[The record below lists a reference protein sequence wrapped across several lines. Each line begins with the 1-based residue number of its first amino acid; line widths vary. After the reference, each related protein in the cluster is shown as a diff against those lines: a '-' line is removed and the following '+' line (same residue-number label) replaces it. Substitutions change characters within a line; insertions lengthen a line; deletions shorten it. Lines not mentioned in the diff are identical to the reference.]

1 MEGSEG
7 VTLSAHCATV
17 CNTMPAVR
25 VSEDVHQQ
33 IAVVAASEGRSAAN
47 WLDWTLRPI
56 LAAALGDE
64 SANGAVDQEPST
76 TRMASERSPV
86 ADRASAV
93 PPARSAPARSPR
105 NPALTRQAKLN
116 KAKGL

>member
-1 MEGSEG
+1 
-7 VTLSAHCATV
+7 
-17 CNTMPAVR
+17 MPAVR

-33 IAVVAASEGRSAAN
+33 LGVVAASENRSVAN
-47 WLDWTLRPI
+47 YVDTVLRPI

-64 SANGAVDQEPST
+64 SANGTVEQESGRELVTPEPGT
-76 TRMASERSPV
+76 ASNGLS
-86 ADRASAV
+86 SG
-93 PPARSAPARSPR
+93 RSAPARSPR